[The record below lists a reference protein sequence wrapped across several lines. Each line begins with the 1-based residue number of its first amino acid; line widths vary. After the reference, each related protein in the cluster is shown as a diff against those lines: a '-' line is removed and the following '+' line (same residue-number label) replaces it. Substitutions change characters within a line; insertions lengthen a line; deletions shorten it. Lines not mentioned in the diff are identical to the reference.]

1 MAKTR
6 RKNGEGCFIKRR
18 DFIEYR
24 ISYIEKETGKKKF
37 KSFSGQ
43 TNQECTYKALKWK
56 NEYFSIKKSTEL
68 NSYCNIAQ
76 WANYWFENF
85 VVGAVKET
93 TINDDRSILDKH
105 IIPGLGDIILSELSY
120 CVLQEFYKKLQTK
133 DNGRGGKLSP
143 KTIRNIASV
152 VKRLIKQACIYDLI
166 PKDYSANL
174 KLPKCSKPEMV
185 VFTKDEHL
193 LFIENCLE
201 CGTTYDYVL
210 IFLLATGTRLKEAL
224 GLQWDKINFDKKVV
238 TINQQIQSVP
248 SRNKNSKYKYEIKIL
263 KETKTKHSTR
273 DIPIYDFLIPA
284 LKKLKGKQNEL
295 KLKNGNLYDRDLNLV
310 FAKDNGYFICDT
322 TLRKYYNEKL
332 ERLGIKHIRLHDLR
346 HTFATRAFEA
356 GVDPKLIS
364 SYLGHS
370 NIATTM
376 DIYTHVLPNK
386 KRELIDITSSF
397 YDKITNKNVVEKYNV
412 FTAKKREKSIGNNPT
427 NNR

>member
-1 MAKTR
+1 
-6 RKNGEGCFIKRR
+6 
-18 DFIEYR
+18 
-24 ISYIEKETGKKKF
+24 
-37 KSFSGQ
+37 
-43 TNQECTYKALKWK
+43 
-56 NEYFSIKKSTEL
+56 
-68 NSYCNIAQ
+68 
-76 WANYWFENF
+76 
-85 VVGAVKET
+85 
-93 TINDDRSILDKH
+93 
-105 IIPGLGDIILSELSY
+105 
-120 CVLQEFYKKLQTK
+120 
-133 DNGRGGKLSP
+133 
-143 KTIRNIASV
+143 
-152 VKRLIKQACIYDLI
+152 
-166 PKDYSANL
+166 
-174 KLPKCSKPEMV
+174 MV

-193 LFIENCLE
+193 LFIEDCLE

-248 SRNKNSKYKYEIKIL
+248 SSNKNSKYKYEIKIL

-310 FAKDNGYFICDT
+310 FAKDNCSFICDT